1 MHRKL
6 SRLIVTP
13 LVTVAAASLSVG
25 VAHAVP
31 WNSVDLFPPKDPVET
46 PFCSIDYV
54 DPNDFGRFDS
64 SDVTVASPAP
74 GQVIFTFHTHSQ
86 SAAPYTQRA
95 HVVWANLDTGFNGV
109 GEATARIDAGDTII
123 ELPVQNTEPGRITA
137 VTGVTNTADNGQ
149 NVTYYD
155 CSTEYTV
162 P

>member
-54 DPNDFGRFDS
+54 DPNDRQTIEQLNPHENA
-64 SDVTVASPAP
+64 V
-74 GQVIFTFHTHSQ
+74 QML
-86 SAAPYTQRA
+86 AARK
-95 HVVWANLDTGFNGV
+95 
-109 GEATARIDAGDTII
+109 
-123 ELPVQNTEPGRITA
+123 
-137 VTGVTNTADNGQ
+137 
-149 NVTYYD
+149 
-155 CSTEYTV
+155 
-162 P
+162 

>member
-1 MHRKL
+1 MHRKM

-13 LVTVAAASLSVG
+13 LVTVAAASLSMG
-25 VAHAVP
+25 VAHADP

-46 PFCSIDYV
+46 PFCSIDYI
-54 DPNDFGRFDS
+54 DPNDFGRSDR
-64 SDVTVASPAP
+64 SDVTVSSPAP
-74 GQVIFTFHTHSQ
+74 GQVIFTFHTRSQ

-95 HVVWANLDTGFNGV
+95 RVAWANLDTGFNGGGV
-109 GEATARIDAGDTII
+109 ATARIEEGETTI
-123 ELPVQNTEPGRITA
+123 ELPVQITEPGRITA
-137 VTGVTNTADNGQ
+137 VTSVTNTADNGQ